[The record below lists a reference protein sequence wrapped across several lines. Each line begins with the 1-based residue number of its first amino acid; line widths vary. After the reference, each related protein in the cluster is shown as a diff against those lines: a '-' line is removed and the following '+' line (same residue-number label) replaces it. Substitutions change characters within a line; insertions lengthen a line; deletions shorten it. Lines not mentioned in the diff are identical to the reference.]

1 MSEPFLG
8 EIRMFGCNFAPRGWA
23 LCNGQIMAINQ
34 NTALFALLG
43 TSYGGNGQ
51 TTFALPNLQ
60 SRSPM
65 HAGQGA
71 GLTLRSI
78 GETGGSENVALTLQQ
93 LPGHNHPLG
102 AQGSRGD
109 RANATGSS
117 LAQGAQS
124 LYASGS
130 SPSTTLSP
138 QSTTP
143 VGSGFPHDNMQPY
156 AVVNFCIALE
166 GIFPAR
172 N

>member
-1 MSEPFLG
+1 MTQPFLG
-8 EIRMFGCNFAPRGWA
+8 EIRMFGCNFAPHRWA
-23 LCNGQIMAINQ
+23 MCDGQVMSIVQ

-43 TSYGGNGQ
+43 TYYGGNGQ

-65 HAGQGA
+65 HQGQGP
-71 GLTLRSI
+71 GLTLRTL
-78 GETGGSENVALTLQQ
+78 GENGGSETVALTVQQ
-93 LPGHNHPLG
+93 LPGHTHALN

-109 RANATGSS
+109 RANATNSS

-124 LYASGS
+124 IYASG

-143 VGSGFPHDNMQPY
+143 AGGASGHNNMQPY
-156 AVVNFCIALE
+156 AVINFCIALQ
-166 GIFPAR
+166 GVFPAR